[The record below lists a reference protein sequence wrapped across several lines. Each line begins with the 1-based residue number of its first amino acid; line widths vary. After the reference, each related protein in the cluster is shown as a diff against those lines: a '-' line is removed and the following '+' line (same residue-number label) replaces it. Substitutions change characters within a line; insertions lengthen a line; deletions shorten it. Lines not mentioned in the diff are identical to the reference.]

1 MALTRQHK
9 EALRVRYERGLAEAP
24 HAFLVSFD
32 RITVSQITALRDRLR
47 EKGGQY
53 VVVKNR
59 VALRAVQGAAL
70 EGLRDRFRGPT
81 AVVYAAS
88 DPVGVAKV
96 LADFA
101 KDIPK
106 LEFKGGLVDGK
117 AVSATEIV
125 AIATLPSRAE
135 LIGRLLA
142 LLQSPVSRLVRTLAA
157 LPRGLVVALDQVRR
171 QKEEEPGGSS

>member
-1 MALTRQHK
+1 MAVTRQQK
-9 EALRVRYERGLAEAP
+9 QALLERYEQGLAEAP

-32 RITVSQITALRDRLR
+32 RITVGQVTELRSRLR

-70 EGLRDRFRGPT
+70 EGLKEGFKGPT

-88 DPVGVAKV
+88 DPVGIAKV
-96 LADFA
+96 LTDFA

-117 AVSATEIV
+117 AVSASEIV
-125 AIATLPSRAE
+125 AIATVPSRGE
-135 LIGRLLA
+135 LIARLLF
-142 LLQSPVSRLVRTLAA
+142 LLQSPVSRFVQTLAA

-171 QKEEEPGGSS
+171 QKEQDGAS